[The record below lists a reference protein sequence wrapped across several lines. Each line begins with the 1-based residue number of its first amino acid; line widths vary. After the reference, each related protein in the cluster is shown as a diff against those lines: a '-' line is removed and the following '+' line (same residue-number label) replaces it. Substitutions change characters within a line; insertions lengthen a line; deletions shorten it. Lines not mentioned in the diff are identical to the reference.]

1 MRWPLCE
8 VPSGHNQPQPCSSSH
23 CRGNSFPC
31 FLWLLHHIFI
41 QHEKR
46 WRPFFSQ
53 VLITGAWWVGAVDIA
68 WWRSSEALSE
78 HRDVTHCTPC
88 PSPSQPQG
96 SPSIS
101 PPHDGRWRGPCQPFT
116 RTALQQVS
124 GVKWLYETCLVPYP
138 VIMIKSGKV
147 KFVLSSTEL
156 KKKYTNKQKNNQQPI
171 TKLKLL
177 LWLFFFHFV

>member
-1 MRWPLCE
+1 M
-8 VPSGHNQPQPCSSSH
+8 
-23 CRGNSFPC
+23 
-31 FLWLLHHIFI
+31 
-41 QHEKR
+41 
-46 WRPFFSQ
+46 
-53 VLITGAWWVGAVDIA
+53 GAVDIA

-101 PPHDGRWRGPCQPFT
+101 PPHNGRWRGPCQPFT

-147 KFVLSSTEL
+147 KFVLSSSEL

-177 LWLFFFHFV
+177 LWLFFFSFCLNQSKFLRGTIWSYQHTGSSTDLSQSFLQGIPWLRVDTETRAIS